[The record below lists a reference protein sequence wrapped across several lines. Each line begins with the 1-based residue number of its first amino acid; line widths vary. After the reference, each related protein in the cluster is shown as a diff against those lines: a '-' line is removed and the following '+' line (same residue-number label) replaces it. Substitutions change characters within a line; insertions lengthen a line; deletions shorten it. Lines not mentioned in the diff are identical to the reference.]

1 MFIFYFNVYDQ
12 KATRL
17 ENFQIITGLQGP
29 WCEFPKDRNDH
40 KEGSRPEKYNFATYD
55 LGTHTGMLW
64 YMRSAIERTTFPKN
78 VNCVLPICFDFH
90 PLFLV
95 KLFSA

>member
-12 KATRL
+12 KATSL

-40 KEGSRPEKYNFATYD
+40 KEGSRPEKYNFATYYD
-55 LGTHTGMLW
+55 LGTYVPFQIDLHLHCHHIL
-64 YMRSAIERTTFPKN
+64 YH
-78 VNCVLPICFDFH
+78 L
-90 PLFLV
+90 
-95 KLFSA
+95 